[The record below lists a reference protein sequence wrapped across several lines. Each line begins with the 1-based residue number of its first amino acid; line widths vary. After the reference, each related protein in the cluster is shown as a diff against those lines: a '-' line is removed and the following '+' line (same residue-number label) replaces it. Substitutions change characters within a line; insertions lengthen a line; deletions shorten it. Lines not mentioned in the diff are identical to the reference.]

1 MPLQELVE
9 LVVLVLVLFHLYLAQ
24 FLLVAVEDQEKMQQL
39 ILVEQLDLEVVELV
53 KLDKE
58 VLALVQMEQLIQVV
72 ELVVEVMLQDVLLVE
87 QVALV

>member
-1 MPLQELVE
+1 
-9 LVVLVLVLFHLYLAQ
+9 
-24 FLLVAVEDQEKMQQL
+24 
-39 ILVEQLDLEVVELV
+39 VEQLDLEVVELV